1 MIASHMARRLCLAAL
16 CGTLLLVA
24 GFTGRANAQGSPTND
39 ILLLVNQVRAEYG
52 LSPLTYNPALA
63 TAAQGHANFIAQN
76 AIYSHIGVNGSTW
89 QDRAEAAGYI
99 GHAGENLVGG
109 TRLTPQQGVIWWR
122 NSAIHFSN
130 ILNPSWTEMGVG
142 FAVGNGQNFY
152 VTVFG
157 TPHNAPPP
165 RSEQQVVDVPFIV
178 APIELA
184 APNEDGSIIHTV
196 LEGHTLW
203 AIAARYEVS
212 LADLYLFNALT
223 DESVLN
229 PGDKLTIR
237 LADGQP
243 PPPTPT
249 PPATHRVR
257 EGESLW
263 VIAAYYKTDLA
274 TLLWLNAMPQ
284 DAVVHPGNE
293 IKVRLLPGEE
303 PPPTPTPQLTHIV
316 ESGDTAWGIALLYGL
331 SLEELATFNHMSPDA
346 ILQVGQELWIRQPTA
361 TPAPTTAPTGTPTP
375 EVVQLAVA
383 DTPTPPTP
391 EPTAIAMIAESETSE
406 GGTWNS
412 VMAYGALAVGVALT
426 VLAGVAVLVLWR
438 DDK

>member
-1 MIASHMARRLCLAAL
+1 MARRLCLAAL
-16 CGTLLLVA
+16 CGTLLLVV
-24 GFTGRANAQGSPTND
+24 GFTGRAEAQGSPTND

-52 LSPLTYNPALA
+52 LPPLTYNAALA

-76 AIYSHIGVNGSTW
+76 AIYSHIGINGSTW
-89 QDRAEAAGYI
+89 QDRAEAAGYT
-99 GHAGENLVGG
+99 GYAGENLVGG
-109 TRLTPQQGVIWWR
+109 SRLTPQQGVTWWR
-122 NSAIHFSN
+122 NSAVHFSN
-130 ILNPSWTEMGVG
+130 MLNPRWTEMGVG
-142 FAVGNGQNFY
+142 YAVGSGQNFY

-157 TPHNAPPP
+157 TPNDAPPP
-165 RSEQQVVDVPFIV
+165 RAEQQVVDVPFIV

-184 APNEDGSIIHTV
+184 APNPDGSIIHTV

-223 DESVLN
+223 EESVLK

-274 TLLWLNAMPQ
+274 TLLWLNGLPQ

-316 ESGDTAWGIALLYGL
+316 QSGDTAWGIALLYGL
-331 SLEELATFNHMSPDA
+331 SLDELAAFNHMSPDA

-361 TPAPTTAPTGTPTP
+361 TPAPTPAPTGTATP
-375 EVVQLAVA
+375 EVVQLAAA
-383 DTPTPPTP
+383 DTPTPTRP
-391 EPTAIAMIAESETSE
+391 EPTAIAMVTEPETSDE
-406 GGTWNS
+406 GGNWNS
-412 VMAYGALAVGVALT
+412 LLAYGALAVGVALT
-426 VLAGVAVLVLWR
+426 ILAGVAVLILWR